1 MKRAAWLTGAALLIA
16 GVVAGLVRDARGLE
30 PSTSRSLLLAL
41 FIYLGFEWIT
51 HFLGSHVWRT
61 PNARPDRA
69 AWAALSSVGIWIA
82 LLAVVPF
89 CMQRVGISPS
99 GILGLLV
106 MTVAALAALAARL
119 WFLREIYQLRLERAA
134 ILWAMTRGAA
144 AVIVGA
150 MLALYALSSAVGDG
164 ALPMLRIGS

>member
-1 MKRAAWLTGAALLIA
+1 VKRTAWLTGAALLIA

-30 PSTSRSLLLAL
+30 PATSRSLLLAL

-51 HFLGSHVWRT
+51 HFLGSRVWRT

-69 AWAALSSVGIWIA
+69 AWAALSSVSIWIA

-89 CMQRVGISPS
+89 CMRWAGISSS
-99 GILGLLV
+99 GLIGLLV
-106 MTVAALAALAARL
+106 MTATAFVALAARL

-144 AVIVGA
+144 ALLVCA

>member
-51 HFLGSHVWRT
+51 HFLGSRVWRT
-61 PNARPDRA
+61 PNARSDRA

-89 CMQRVGISPS
+89 CMRRAGISPS
-99 GILGLLV
+99 GLLGLLV
-106 MTVAALAALAARL
+106 MTAAALAALAARL

-134 ILWAMTRGAA
+134 ILWATTRGAA
-144 AVIVGA
+144 VALVGA
-150 MLALYALSSAVGDG
+150 MLALYALSSAVGEG